1 MYVRTQV
8 PLAPLTTL
16 GIGGNAAILAELT
29 ESSDFPDAVGLA
41 RREGVR
47 PLVLG
52 GGSNILVA
60 DVGCGVPVVRMATQG
75 AEFEHSEDGETVTVT
90 VQAGHALQDLVEQT
104 VDGGLTGMET
114 LIGIPGTVGATPVQ
128 NVGAY
133 GQEVADT
140 LVRVTAWD
148 WATGSEVTLS
158 AEDCRL
164 AHRTSI
170 FKHSTRWTLLT
181 VTFRL
186 RRSNLSTPITY
197 GMVAKVLDV
206 PKGTPVPLS
215 DAAAAVLVVRR
226 SKGMVLDPGDADN
239 RNVGSVFLS
248 PVVNDQ
254 QAEKLR
260 AEQAPVNDFPDGLTR
275 VSASWLIKATG
286 FALGQPVAPGIR
298 MSTKHFTLVADGQ
311 ATASAFAEAAR
322 TVADTVQETTGIQLT
337 PEPDLFGD
345 EPAYLRLK
353 QKALGSAAL

>member
-16 GIGGNAAILAELT
+16 GIGGNAETLAELT
-29 ESSDFPDAVGLA
+29 DPAEYPEVVALA
-41 RREGVR
+41 DREGTR

-60 DVGCGVPVVRMATQG
+60 DAGCSAPVIRMATQG
-75 AEFEHSEDGETVTVT
+75 VEFEQGEDGETVTVT
-90 VQAGHALQDLVEQT
+90 VQAGHVLQDLVERT
-104 VDGGLTGMET
+104 VDNGLTGMET

-133 GQEVADT
+133 GQEVVDT

-148 WATGSEVTLS
+148 WVTGREVVLS

-164 AHRTSI
+164 GHRTSI

-186 RRSNLSTPITY
+186 RPSKLSTPITY
-197 GMVAKVLDV
+197 GLVAKALDV
-206 PKGTPVPLS
+206 PKGTPVPLA
-215 DAAAAVLVVRR
+215 DAAAAVLAVRR

-248 PVVNDQ
+248 PVVDHR

-275 VSASWLIKATG
+275 VSASWLIKAAG
-286 FALGQPVAPGIR
+286 FALGQTITPGIR
-298 MSTKHFTLVADGQ
+298 MSGKHFTLVAEGQ
-311 ATASAFAEAAR
+311 ATSSAFAAAAR
-322 TVADTVQETTGIQLT
+322 TVADAVQEATGIQLT

-345 EPAYLRLK
+345 EPDYLRLK
-353 QKALGSAAL
+353 QKALASVPL

>member
-16 GIGGNAAILAELT
+16 GIGGNAAVLAELT
-29 ESSDFPDAVGLA
+29 DPADFPDVVDLA
-41 RREGVR
+41 RRETAR

-60 DVGCGVPVVRMATQG
+60 DAGCGVPVVRMATQG
-75 AEFEHSEDGETVTVT
+75 VAFERGDDGEAVTVT
-90 VQAGHALQDLVEQT
+90 VQAGHMLQALVEET
-104 VDGGLTGMET
+104 ISNGLTGMET

-133 GQEVADT
+133 GQEVADV

-148 WATGSEVTLS
+148 WVTGREVTLS

-164 AHRTSI
+164 GHRTSI
-170 FKHSTRWTLLT
+170 FKLSTRWTLLT

-186 RRSNLSTPITY
+186 RRSELSTPITY
-197 GMVAKVLDV
+197 GMVARVLDV
-206 PKGTPVPLS
+206 PKGTPVLLA
-215 DAAAAVLVVRR
+215 DAAAAVLTVRR
-226 SKGMVLDPGDADN
+226 SKGMVLDPGDSDN

-248 PVVNDQ
+248 PVVDEK

-260 AEQAPVNDFPDGLTR
+260 VEQAPVNTFPDGLAR
-275 VSASWLIKATG
+275 VSASWLIKAAG
-286 FALGQPVAPGIR
+286 FALGQPIAPGIR
-298 MSTKHFTLVADGQ
+298 MSTKHFTLVAEGH
-311 ATASAFAEAAR
+311 ATAGAFAEASR
-322 TVADTVQETTGIQLT
+322 TVAESVQEVTGIQLT

-353 QKALGSAAL
+353 QSALASAAL